1 MIENYFNYFEKKVI
15 DLLEEN
21 LKISKDN
28 NLLLKSLLDK
38 DLNKKNKFDLSTKK
52 AAYKY
57 LNCSKEALNNSINME
72 VIMQNIHYRHNG
84 KRTWTFSKSMLEPLV
99 GKL

>member
-1 MIENYFNYFEKKVI
+1 MI

>member
-1 MIENYFNYFEKKVI
+1 MMENHFNYFEKKVI

-21 LKISKDN
+21 LKNSKDN

-52 AAYKY
+52 AACKY
-57 LNCSKEALNNSINME
+57 LNCSKEALNNSINKG
-72 VIMQNIHYRHNG
+72 VLMQNVHYRHNG
-84 KRTWTFSKSMLEPLV
+84 RRTWIFSKSMLEPLV